1 MVERFAVNE
10 DVGGPSPPGGAK
22 SLRSL
27 EAVLQFKEFK
37 YAVKAIVDSLKGYHG
52 FGGIA
57 VNDFYSYKQLRD
69 F

>member
-1 MVERFAVNE
+1 
-10 DVGGPSPPGGAK
+10 
-22 SLRSL
+22 
-27 EAVLQFKEFK
+27 LQFKEFK